1 MLRHNRTALVVLI
14 VAILFLTLGV
24 AFVVL
29 RFVTPYDGARLQ
41 PGADGVWQSNGV
53 VISPLDEQTN
63 GLRKDDLVVAIDGRS
78 LESFA
83 QALFG
88 WSAPR
93 PQWSIGQKVIYTVV
107 REGRTVN
114 VAVIPTNYPWA
125 AVFAEE
131 WGAIV
136 FALVNLL
143 VAGFV
148 FFKRPDE
155 AAARV
160 LFLGAAGMAS
170 ATTWSFGLQ
179 VSDIV
184 GAAGWWLYVAT
195 TSGGYLMVWPAM
207 LHLALIFPQPRP
219 IVLRWRWLIPVIYL
233 VPYTVQFAMMIVTRI
248 TVPSALQWLA
258 TLGGVVGPIQLVYVT
273 LAIIVGVR
281 NYRSSRDPIS
291 RRQVRWVLF
300 AAGVAGITGIVF
312 GVIPELVV
320 GQALLSWSVLALFGL
335 LVPLALAFA
344 ILRYRLFDIDILINR
359 TLVYGTLTVSTMA
372 LYVFIVGYVGN
383 LFQASDRSAIAF
395 LTTGLVAV
403 LFQPMRER
411 LQRWVNRLMYGE
423 RDDPYAVLS
432 RLGQRLEATIAPEA
446 VLPTIVETVAQTL
459 KLPYVAIALKQGDEL
474 KTVAASGLAIGEPL
488 VLPLVYQS
496 EIIGQLILSP
506 RARGEDFS
514 PADRHLLDNIA
525 REAGV
530 AAHAVRLT
538 TDLQRSRERL
548 VTARE
553 EERRRLR
560 RDLHDGLG
568 PALASLNLKID
579 AARNLISLDPVTA
592 NALLADLKTQTQ
604 AAIADIRRLVYE
616 LRPPALDELGLV
628 SAIREQGAQYDG
640 NARGLRVSVVASPQ
654 DLPPLPA
661 AVEVAAYRIALE
673 ALTNVVRHAHAR
685 RCEIRVAWNDVG
697 GRKGSPLL
705 QLEIVDDGVGLSPR
719 HRTGVGL
726 SSMCERAAEL
736 GGTCVIEAAVGGG
749 TRVFARLPL
758 PEKAEA
764 LN

>member
-1 MLRHNRTALVVLI
+1 MLRHNRTALVVLFI
-14 VAILFLTLGV
+14 AILLLTLGV

-29 RFVTPYDGARLQ
+29 RFVTPYDSARLQ
-41 PGADGVWQSNGV
+41 PGARAVWQSNGV
-53 VISPLDEQTN
+53 VISPLDEQPN
-63 GLRKDDLVVAIDGRS
+63 GLRKDDLVIAIDGRS

-83 QALFG
+83 QSLFD

-93 PQWSIGQKVIYTVV
+93 PQWSIGQEAIYTVV

-114 VAVIPTNYPWA
+114 VAVTLTNYPFA

-136 FALVNLL
+136 FALAILP

-160 LFLGAAGMAS
+160 LFLGAAGMVS
-170 ATTWSFGLQ
+170 ATTWSFGLHA
-179 VSDIV
+179 SDIV
-184 GAAGWWLYVAT
+184 GAVGWWLYIAT
-195 TSGGYLMVWPAM
+195 TIGGYLMVWIAM

-219 IVLRWRWLIPVIYL
+219 IVSHWRWLIPMIYL
-233 VPYTVQFAMMIVTRI
+233 VPYTIQLAVMIVTRL

-258 TLGGVVGPIQLVYVT
+258 TLGRVVGPIHLVYAT
-273 LAIIVGVR
+273 LAIIAGVH

-291 RRQVRWVLF
+291 RQQVRWVLF
-300 AAGVAGITGIVF
+300 ATGVAGITSIVF

-359 TLVYGTLTVSTMA
+359 TLVYGALTVSTMA
-372 LYVFIVGYVGN
+372 LYAFVVGYVGN
-383 LFQASDRSAIAF
+383 QVQVSDRSIIAF
-395 LTTGLVAV
+395 LTTGVVAV
-403 LFQPMRER
+403 LFQPLRER
-411 LQRWVNRLMYGE
+411 LQRGVNRLMYGE

-446 VLPTIVETVAQTL
+446 VLPTIVETVAQAL
-459 KLPYVAIALKQGDEL
+459 KLPYAAIALQEGNEI
-474 KTVAASGLAIGEPL
+474 KTVAAYGLAIGEPL

-496 EIIGQLILSP
+496 EIIGQLMLSP

-568 PALASLNLKID
+568 PALASLTLKID
-579 AARNLISLDPVTA
+579 ATRNLLSSDPA
-592 NALLADLKTQTQ
+592 AADALLADLKMQTQ
-604 AAIADIRRLVYE
+604 SAIADIRRLVYE

-628 SAIREQGAQYDG
+628 SALREQAAQYG
-640 NARGLRVSVVASPQ
+640 GGSNGLQVSVVVSPQ
-654 DLPPLPA
+654 DLPPLSA

-685 RCEIRVAWNDVG
+685 RCEIRVAWNDAG
-697 GRKGSPLL
+697 DGKGSSLL
-705 QLEIVDDGVGLSPR
+705 QLEIIDDGGGISPT
-719 HRTGVGL
+719 HRAGVGL

-736 GGTCVIEAAVGGG
+736 GGICSIELASGGG

-758 PEKAEA
+758 REKAEA
-764 LN
+764 PN